1 MPGTPTPDTVIGY
14 VFLDIAIVVVAA
26 RLTGALFKRIRQ
38 PAVIGEILAG
48 ILLGKSLLGLF
59 HWHGKSL
66 DETIFPLFARGALGS
81 LANLGLII
89 FMFIVGLE
97 LNTRLIRGNERR
109 AGVIS
114 LSSVALPFAL
124 GLLIAQALYANHAT
138 AAGGGHVKRLAF
150 ALFIGAAMSVTAFP
164 VLARIL
170 TERNMHRT
178 PLGVLALACAAV
190 DDIIAWSLLAAV
202 TAVAEDKSARGT
214 IVLVVQAI
222 AYLAVMFAVVRPALH
237 RLAAA
242 YRRAGRLTPDILAVV
257 LVGVLLSSYFTNLIG
272 IHFIFGAF
280 VFGVT
285 MPREDTAE
293 LFEEILQ
300 KLEQVSVLLLLP
312 LFFVVT
318 GFNADVT
325 KIGRTG
331 PAELALILLAACAGK
346 FLGAAAGAR
355 LQRLPWRT
363 ASAVGILMNT
373 RGLTELVILKIGLDK
388 GVLDN
393 QLFSMLVVMAV
404 VTTVMTEPL
413 LRLVYPPRLVDRDI
427 AAAERAALGIP
438 EAYRVL
444 VAVKEPATA
453 QPLCDL
459 AVQMVAG
466 EQPAE
471 IVVSQFRP
479 QPKAS
484 VEVGS
489 GLVGELAEL
498 AGSLDAL
505 NALAARV
512 RATGVPAAVLSR
524 FGDSVA
530 DDLLAQARAVEA
542 DVVLLG
548 GGGSPGAPLTGVAA
562 EVAAGAECQVVLLNG
577 RPGGGEGAAG
587 PVLYLGSSGHDGDAA
602 LLVAAR
608 ICWSRDQPLHLVDAS
623 SGRRQGRRLAQVT
636 ERLRRAGVE
645 ASVVD
650 QESPLDGSSA
660 MVIGLTGEQ
669 PAHLRTAGSLPPWIV
684 QVRTAADAEGA
695 DLDRLLERLEKSP
708 RPAIATVGAAGP
720 PRASSP
726 AP

>member
-48 ILLGKSLLGLF
+48 ILLGKSLLHHL
-59 HWHGKSL
+59 HWNGKAL

-114 LSSVALPFAL
+114 LSSVALPFAF
-124 GLLIAQALYANHAT
+124 GLLIAQLLYTHHHT
-138 AAGGGHVKRLAF
+138 AADGEPVKRVAF

-170 TERNMHRT
+170 TERKMHRT

-190 DDIIAWSLLAAV
+190 DDIVAWSLLAAV
-202 TAVAEDKSARGT
+202 TAVAENKPPRGT

-222 AYLAVMFAVVRPALH
+222 VYLVVMFAVVRPALR
-237 RLAAA
+237 RLSAA
-242 YRRAGRLTPDILAVV
+242 YRRAGRLTPDLLAVV

-325 KIGRTG
+325 QIGRRG
-331 PAELALILLAACAGK
+331 PVELVLILLAACAGK
-346 FLGAAAGAR
+346 FLGATAGAR

-413 LRLVYPPRLVDRDI
+413 LRLVYPPRLVDRDV
-427 AAAERAALGIP
+427 AAAEREALGIA

-444 VAVKEPATA
+444 VAVKEPGTA
-453 QPLCDL
+453 EPLCDL
-459 AVQMVAG
+459 AVQLVSG
-466 EQPAE
+466 ERPAE

-512 RATGVPAAVLSR
+512 RTAGVPAAVLSR
-524 FGDSVA
+524 FGDNVA
-530 DDLLAQARAVEA
+530 GDLLAQAHAVEA
-542 DVVLLG
+542 DVVLIG
-548 GGGSPGAPLTGVAA
+548 GGGTSGVPLTGVAA
-562 EVAAGAECQVVLLNG
+562 QVVAGADCQVVVLQSS
-577 RPGGGEGAAG
+577 PDGGNGAAG
-587 PVLYLGSSGHDGDAA
+587 PVSCLVSGGHDGDAA

-608 ICWSRDQPLHLVDAS
+608 ISWSRAEPLHLVDAS

-695 DLDRLLERLEKSP
+695 DLDRLLERLQKSP
-708 RPAIATVGAAGP
+708 RPAIVAAGAAGP
-720 PRASSP
+720 PGSSSP